1 MDTIFQALLSWQLLL
16 ACLAIAAVTFVVR
29 KFADYMI
36 ETHTSSNKNN
46 KLWTDLILPIFP
58 VVFGSVTAIFAK
70 GLPFPD
76 GITTGSARFTCGL
89 VAGLLS
95 GLVYRVIK
103 SFLKTK
109 GGVPTDN
116 SDCDDDLVEQVR
128 GTINK
133 D

>member
-1 MDTIFQALLSWQLLL
+1 MDTVFQALLSWQLLF
-16 ACLAIAAVTFVVR
+16 ACLAIAAATLVFR
-29 KFADYMI
+29 KIIEYLM
-36 ETHTSSNKNN
+36 ETHLNFQKSA

-58 VVFGSVTAIFAK
+58 VVFGSVVSLFAK

-76 GITTGSARFTCGL
+76 GITTGSARFACGL

-103 SFLKTK
+103 SFLASK
-109 GGVPTDN
+109 GNLPPEPSDEDN
-116 SDCDDDLVEQVR
+116 SLVEQVR

>member
-1 MDTIFQALLSWQLLL
+1 MDTVFQALLSWQLLM
-16 ACLAIAAVTFVVR
+16 ACLAIASVTFVVR
-29 KFADYMI
+29 KVAEYCM
-36 ETHTSSNKNN
+36 ETYLSFKKESR
-46 KLWTDLILPIFP
+46 LWTDLILPIFP
-58 VVFGSVTAIFAK
+58 VVFGSLVALFAK

-76 GITTGSARFTCGL
+76 GITTGSARFACGL

-103 SFLKTK
+103 SFLAAK
-109 GGVPTDN
+109 VNLPADN
-116 SDCDDDLVEQVR
+116 SDSDNALIEQVR

>member
-1 MDTIFQALLSWQLLL
+1 MF
-16 ACLAIAAVTFVVR
+16 
-29 KFADYMI
+29 
-36 ETHTSSNKNN
+36 
-46 KLWTDLILPIFP
+46 
-58 VVFGSVTAIFAK
+58 FGSIVSVLAK

-76 GITTGSARFTCGL
+76 GITTASARFACGL

-103 SFLKTK
+103 SFLNNKA
-109 GGVPTDN
+109 GLPTDN
-116 SDCDDDLVEQVR
+116 SCDDDALVEQVR